1 MTTADIIRAAGASL
15 FGDRFQSDLARL
27 LGVSD
32 RTVRR
37 WCQGEWE
44 PSAFVWPALRL
55 AMEERVAA
63 LKQARRSLPR

>member
-1 MTTADIIRAAGASL
+1 MTAAHIREAGEAL
-15 FGDRFQSDLARL
+15 FGPRFQSDLARL

-44 PSAFVWPALRL
+44 PSAFVWPRLVDAIDARKKALQ
-55 AMEERVAA
+55 EV
-63 LKQARRSLPR
+63 RRKLPR